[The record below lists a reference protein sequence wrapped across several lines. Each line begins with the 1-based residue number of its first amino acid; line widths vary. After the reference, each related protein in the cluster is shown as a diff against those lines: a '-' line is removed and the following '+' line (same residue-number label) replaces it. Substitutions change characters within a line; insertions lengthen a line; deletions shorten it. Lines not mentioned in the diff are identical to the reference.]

1 MKILG
6 ITLARGGSKSVP
18 RKNIRSIY
26 GQPLIAYTILE
37 ALKSKYLD
45 RYIVSTDDNEIK
57 NIALNYGAEV
67 PFIRPKEF
75 SGDTASSVKALQH
88 AVDFVENQD
97 RVKYDYIIE
106 LMCTNPL
113 KLVTDIDKC
122 IEKIIETKSDS
133 VIAMHRIEDHHPVR
147 VKKIV
152 NDKIENFCLP
162 ESPES
167 RRQDLKPNAYIRS
180 GSIYALKRDHL
191 MIDSRRYGSD
201 NSKPYILPADRAINV
216 DTEVDVI
223 IAEHMLSKR

>member
-1 MKILG
+1 M
-6 ITLARGGSKSVP
+6 
-18 RKNIRSIY
+18 
-26 GQPLIAYTILE
+26 
-37 ALKSKYLD
+37 
-45 RYIVSTDDNEIK
+45 
-57 NIALNYGAEV
+57 
-67 PFIRPKEF
+67 
-75 SGDTASSVKALQH
+75 QH

-167 RRQDLKPNAYIRS
+167 RRQI
-180 GSIYALKRDHL
+180 
-191 MIDSRRYGSD
+191 
-201 NSKPYILPADRAINV
+201 
-216 DTEVDVI
+216 
-223 IAEHMLSKR
+223 